1 MIFNGTEHRNMKT
14 TLTEKIEF
22 LLKMRALNI
31 LPRSC
36 YGFLGLDGIYVCDY
50 CLRPCSSENVLN
62 DHIRLCERHPPQQTR
77 YPNPVHGAK
86 VNERCNVTTRFVMLE
101 GA

>member
-14 TLTEKIEF
+14 TSTEKIEF

-36 YGFLGLDGIYVCDY
+36 YGFLGLDGSNRFDHFTDINLNQIASYDV
-50 CLRPCSSENVLN
+50 RCSYSFATSPIKFCGCRKRIDMSQVGNW
-62 DHIRLCERHPPQQTR
+62 D
-77 YPNPVHGAK
+77 G
-86 VNERCNVTTRFVMLE
+86 
-101 GA
+101 